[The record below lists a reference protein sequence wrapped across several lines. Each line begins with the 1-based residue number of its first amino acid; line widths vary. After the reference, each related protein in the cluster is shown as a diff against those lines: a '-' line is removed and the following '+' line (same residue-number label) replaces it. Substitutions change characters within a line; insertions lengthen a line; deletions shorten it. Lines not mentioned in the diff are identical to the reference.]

1 MTAPRQY
8 KATVAAPWRA
18 AEAFGDALE
27 QAAEP
32 TALAVSLW
40 EEAEDRWLVEA
51 YYDHAPDAGS
61 IAAILAGPA
70 AAHGIPAPVPEIEEI
85 VPRDWIAASLAE
97 LHPVVAGRFFVH
109 GAHDRDR
116 RPPGAN
122 AIEIDAAQAFGTG
135 HHATTS
141 GCLIALTDL
150 VKRHRPGR
158 ALDLGCGTGVLAIAA
173 ARLTRRPVLATDID
187 PVATAT
193 ARANARLNGVGALV
207 ATVTATGLAHPL
219 IARAAPFDLIMANI
233 LAGPLVE
240 LAPAIARATK
250 SGGHVVLSGL
260 LTGQERRVTAAYVG
274 QGFRVVRRLRLSGWS
289 TLVLAVRRARPT
301 PGDGS
306 RTGERRCPRACG
318 RRASGARARQGS
330 ACARKPAWRA
340 RPSRGR

>member
-8 KATVAAPWRA
+8 KATVTAPWRA
-18 AEAFGDALE
+18 AEALADALE

-40 EEAEDRWLVEA
+40 EEAEDGWLVEA

-141 GCLIALTDL
+141 GCLIALADL
-150 VKRHRPGR
+150 AKRR
-158 ALDLGCGTGVLAIAA
+158 APRRVLDLGCGTGVLAIAA
-173 ARLTRRPVLATDID
+173 ARLTRRPVLASDID

-193 ARANARLNGVGALV
+193 ARANARLNAVAGLV
-207 ATVTATGLAHPL
+207 AAVTAPGLAHAR
-219 IARAAPFDLIMANI
+219 IARAAPFDLVMANI
-233 LAGPLVE
+233 LAGPLVA

-274 QGFRVVRRLRLSGWS
+274 QGFRIVRRLRRAGWS
-289 TLVLAVRRARPT
+289 TLVLSRRRQARSPHT
-301 PGDGS
+301 
-306 RTGERRCPRACG
+306 R
-318 RRASGARARQGS
+318 
-330 ACARKPAWRA
+330 
-340 RPSRGR
+340 

>member
-1 MTAPRQY
+1 M
-8 KATVAAPWRA
+8 
-18 AEAFGDALE
+18 
-27 QAAEP
+27 
-32 TALAVSLW
+32 
-40 EEAEDRWLVEA
+40 
-51 YYDHAPDAGS
+51 
-61 IAAILAGPA
+61 
-70 AAHGIPAPVPEIEEI
+70 PAPVPEIEEI

-109 GAHDRDR
+109 GAHDRYR
-116 RPPGAN
+116 RPPGAG

-141 GCLIALTDL
+141 GCLVALSDL
-150 VKRHRPGR
+150 VKRHRAR
-158 ALDLGCGTGVLAIAA
+158 RVLDLGCGTGVLAIAA

-219 IARAAPFDLIMANI
+219 IARAAPFDLVMANI

-240 LAPAIARATK
+240 LAPAVARATK
-250 SGGHVVLSGL
+250 SGGHVILSGL

-289 TLVLAVRRARPT
+289 TLVLGCRRQARPPHT
-301 PGDGS
+301 
-306 RTGERRCPRACG
+306 R
-318 RRASGARARQGS
+318 
-330 ACARKPAWRA
+330 
-340 RPSRGR
+340 